1 MFLYRQA
8 RADELNKVAKLF
20 HESFKQ
26 YPFMDLLV
34 KRGKKDRSFIFEMHK
49 VLTKAYFKKH
59 FCFVGIQN
67 GEIVVAALLKHR
79 DKRDISLSD
88 YIAAGG
94 IKLIK
99 MGGFSV
105 LNMLTVAN
113 EAKKSYRSLKEPA
126 WYLEVLGVSPSY
138 QGKSLGSKMINDC
151 LIPFISKS
159 GGGVLALITNTD
171 LNRSFYQKNGFK
183 EFSESRIRRFDH
195 EIYNWGFKRK
205 VLQTYN

>member
-1 MFLYRQA
+1 
-8 RADELNKVAKLF
+8 
-20 HESFKQ
+20 
-26 YPFMDLLV
+26 MDLLV
-34 KRGKKDRSFIFEMHK
+34 ERGKKDRSFIFEMHK

-59 FCFVGIQN
+59 FCFLGIQN

-79 DKRDISLSD
+79 DKHDISLID

-105 LNMLTVAN
+105 LNMLRVTN
-113 EAKKSYRSLKEPA
+113 KAKKSYKSLKVPA

-159 GGGVLALITNTD
+159 RGGVLALFTNTD
-171 LNRSFYQKNGFK
+171 LNRSFYKKNGFEK
-183 EFSESRIRRFDH
+183 FSESRIWYLIMKFVIGDLK
-195 EIYNWGFKRK
+195 EKPF
-205 VLQTYN
+205 